1 MLFIVSAPVW
11 YPIMKS
17 GHDQKSYDAAF
28 DQCMVHGVA
37 AVATASDPMCY
48 PRAWP
53 GWRRLLPARHH
64 RVHARRARRALDG
77 GAVRCFAWLCVVVG
91 ILLAL
96 TAPLLGQES
105 RTGVVTISSM
115 KREFGSLGPFLYELR
130 LTRPGGRLHSVTATK
145 ADSPCEGFFV
155 GEEDIQ
161 ATYTAST
168 ITLNRGKNV
177 CRLTI
182 RQMF

>member
-1 MLFIVSAPVW
+1 M
-11 YPIMKS
+11 
-17 GHDQKSYDAAF
+17 
-28 DQCMVHGVA
+28 
-37 AVATASDPMCY
+37 
-48 PRAWP
+48 
-53 GWRRLLPARHH
+53 RR
-64 RVHARRARRALDG
+64 
-77 GAVRCFAWLCVVVG
+77 FAWLYVAAG
-91 ILLAL
+91 IFLAL
-96 TAPLLGQES
+96 TEPLLGQES

-115 KREFGSLGPFLYELR
+115 KREFGSQGPFLYDLR

-145 ADSPCEGFFV
+145 ADAPCEGFFV

-168 ITLNRGKNV
+168 ITLSRGNSV